1 MANEENLKPFTS
13 EQSREEAVKNGRKGG
28 IKSGEVRRQKK
39 LLKDYLQ
46 DVLDDKI
53 EVKNSK
59 GKKTEMD
66 TAEAITVK
74 LVQQALKGNVKAFT
88 TIRDTL
94 GQAPVQGINLTSEV
108 GDDGLLSALEKGLSE
123 DGDK

>member
-1 MANEENLKPFTS
+1 MANEQNLVKGDKAHKLTVE
-13 EQSREEAVKNGRKGG
+13 EQSRGG
-28 IKSGEVRRQKK
+28 KKSAEVRRKKK

-74 LVQQALKGNVKAFT
+74 LAQQALKGNVKAYT

-108 GDDGLLSALEKGLSE
+108 GDDGLLGALEKGLKE
-123 DGDK
+123 DED

>member
-1 MANEENLKPFTS
+1 MANEQNLVKGDEAHKLTAE
-13 EQSREEAVKNGRKGG
+13 EQSRGG
-28 IKSGEVRRQKK
+28 KKSAEVRRQKK

-53 EVKNSK
+53 SVKDSN

-66 TAEAITVK
+66 TAKAITVT
-74 LVQQALKGNVKAFT
+74 LVKQAIKGNVKAYT

-94 GQAPVQGINLTSEV
+94 GQAPIQGINLTSEV

>member
-1 MANEENLKPFTS
+1 MANEQNLKPFSERTES
-13 EQSREEAVKNGRKGG
+13 EQREIRSKGG
-28 IKSGEVRRQKK
+28 KKSGEVRRQKR

-46 DVLDDKI
+46 DVLDDK
-53 EVKNSK
+53 VKVK
-59 GKKTEMD
+59 DKEID
-66 TAEAITVK
+66 TAEAITIK
-74 LVQQALKGNVKAFT
+74 LVQQAMKGNVKAYT

>member
-1 MANEENLKPFTS
+1 MANEENLVKGDEAHKLTAE
-13 EQSREEAVKNGRKGG
+13 EQSRGG
-28 IKSGEVRRQKK
+28 KKSAEVRRQKK

-46 DVLDDKI
+46 DVLDDK
-53 EVKNSK
+53 VKVK
-59 GKKTEMD
+59 DKEID
-66 TAEAITVK
+66 TAEAITIK
-74 LVQQALKGNVKAFT
+74 LVQQAMKGNVKAYT

>member
-13 EQSREEAVKNGRKGG
+13 DQSREEAKKNGRKGG
-28 IKSGEVRRQKK
+28 IASGKARREKK

-46 DVLDDKI
+46 ELLDKKKI
-53 EVKNSK
+53 KIDGKEVD
-59 GKKTEMD
+59 GAT
-66 TAEAITVK
+66 AITLK
-74 LVQQALKGNVKAFT
+74 LIQQAMKGNVKAYT

>member
-1 MANEENLKPFTS
+1 MANEENLKPFSERTES
-13 EQSREEAVKNGRKGG
+13 EQREIRSKGG
-28 IKSGEVRRQKK
+28 KKSGEVRRQKK

-46 DVLDDKI
+46 EVLDDKKI
-53 EVKNSK
+53 KIDGKEVD
-59 GKKTEMD
+59 GAT
-66 TAEAITVK
+66 AITLK
-74 LVQQALKGNVKAFT
+74 LVQQAMKGNVKAYT

>member
-46 DVLDDKI
+46 DVLDDK
-53 EVKNSK
+53 VKVK
-59 GKKTEMD
+59 DKEID
-66 TAEAITVK
+66 TAEAITIK
-74 LVQQALKGNVKAFT
+74 LVQQAMKGNVKAYT

>member
-1 MANEENLKPFTS
+1 MANEENLIPNS
-13 EQSREEAVKNGRKGG
+13 ERSPEELRENGRKGG
-28 IKSGEVRRQKK
+28 IKSGEKRREKK
-39 LLKDYLQ
+39 LLKEYLEE
-46 DVLDDKI
+46 VLSNKKI
-53 EVKNSK
+53 KVDGKEVD
-59 GKKTEMD
+59 GAT
-66 TAEAITVK
+66 AITLK
-74 LVQQALKGNVKAFT
+74 LVQQALKGNVKAYT

>member
-1 MANEENLKPFTS
+1 MANEENLIPNS
-13 EQSREEAVKNGRKGG
+13 ERSPSELRENGKKGG
-28 IKSGEVRRQKK
+28 IKSGEKRRKKK
-39 LLKDYLQ
+39 LLKEYLD
-46 DVLDDKI
+46 DVLNDK
-53 EVKNSK
+53 VKVQ
-59 GKKTEMD
+59 GKEID
-66 TAEAITVK
+66 TAEAITIK
-74 LVQQALKGNVKAFT
+74 LVQQAMKGNVKAYT